1 MGKTTKMKNMTKK
14 IINKIFTPY
23 PVTGYGVKIYI
34 YRELSYRTVQPQHPR
49 NSVQTP

>member
-1 MGKTTKMKNMTKK
+1 MTMGKTTKMKNMTKE

-34 YRELSYRTVQPQHPR
+34 SGTQLPYSSASTSSQ
-49 NSVQTP
+49 